1 MRFGMNSNN
10 RWFLIAI
17 VGLVGA
23 GAGYAFLV
31 RPNAGKSVSSEIGAK
46 IAAVKVAPGTKIPLT
61 LMQELESGGTPTGTK
76 VSFMVNQDVQA
87 DGTVAIP
94 KGSVVIGEV
103 SWSRRE
109 GSLDGLMQRPARL
122 NLKFT
127 EAILAD
133 GKTVPIGG
141 SPDSDEFEFN
151 RDNTTP
157 DREPEAAAENPA
169 VEEALTKLRTKLLE
183 SDPDLREEDLSP
195 LLEGLAGNL
204 KLQSTERIL
213 KQNELSEVN
222 QLLKQLKGTGGVASL
237 ATGQAELAIA
247 AVQEL
252 AQVAN
257 GVGRRMDR
265 MLRGRNI
272 KAYMGTEIEL
282 VVRDAASL
290 NKKK

>member
-31 RPNAGKSVSSEIGAK
+31 RPNAGKSISSEIGAK
-46 IAAVKVAPGTKIPLT
+46 TAPVKVAPGTKIPLT

-76 VSFMVNQDVQA
+76 VSFMVNQDVEA

-122 NLKFT
+122 NLKFK

-157 DREPEAAAENPA
+157 DREPEATAENPA

-252 AQVAN
+252 AQLAN

-282 VVRDAASL
+282 VVRDSASL

>member
-46 IAAVKVAPGTKIPLT
+46 TAPVKVAPGTKIPLT

-122 NLKFT
+122 NLKFK

-157 DREPEAAAENPA
+157 DQQPEATAENPA

-282 VVRDAASL
+282 VVRDSASL

>member
-31 RPNAGKSVSSEIGAK
+31 RPNAGKSISSEIGAK
-46 IAAVKVAPGTKIPLT
+46 TAPVKVAPGTKIPLT

-76 VSFMVNQDVQA
+76 VSFMVNQDVEA

-122 NLKFT
+122 NLKFK

-157 DREPEAAAENPA
+157 DREPEATSENPA

-252 AQVAN
+252 AQLAN

-282 VVRDAASL
+282 VVRDSASL

>member
-10 RWFLIAI
+10 RGFLIAI
-17 VGLVGA
+17 VGLVVA
-23 GAGYAFLV
+23 GAGYAFLI
-31 RPNAGKSVSSEIGAK
+31 RPNVGKSVVSGIGAK
-46 IAAVKVAPGTKIPLT
+46 SAPIKLAPGTKVPLT

-87 DGTVAIP
+87 DGGLAIP

-109 GSLDGLMQRPARL
+109 NALDGVMQRPARL

-127 EAILAD
+127 EARLAD
-133 GKTVPIGG
+133 GQTVLIGG
-141 SPDSDEFEFN
+141 ATDSEEFEFN
-151 RDNTTP
+151 RDNTTRNAAP
-157 DREPEAAAENPA
+157 EPEVTNPA
-169 VEEALTKLRTKLLE
+169 VEEALTKLRAKLSE
-183 SDPDLREEDLSP
+183 SDPDLKEEDLKP
-195 LLEGLAGNL
+195 LLDGIAGDL

-213 KQNELSEVN
+213 KQNELGEVN

-282 VVRDAASL
+282 VVRDSASL

>member
-1 MRFGMNSNN
+1 MRFGMNSNKQ
-10 RWFLIAI
+10 WFPLAI
-17 VGLVGA
+17 VGLVVA
-23 GAGYAFLV
+23 GVGYAFLI
-31 RPNAGKSVSSEIGAK
+31 RPNVGTSVSSEIGGKTAP
-46 IAAVKVAPGTKIPLT
+46 INLAAGTKIPLT

-76 VSFMVNQDVQA
+76 VSFMVNRDVQS
-87 DGTVAIP
+87 DGTIAIP

-122 NLKFT
+122 NLKFK
-127 EAILAD
+127 EAVLAD

-157 DREPEAAAENPA
+157 DQQPEAAAENPA

-213 KQNELSEVN
+213 KQKELAEVN

-282 VVRDAASL
+282 VVRDSASL